1 MILSLPS
8 AVSFAWYDQHIL
20 QQYVTCSSFS
30 QKAYSFLPSSFTT
43 HLIKDLLA
51 VPNSTWTVTCDG
63 VGFIHKVSSTVMI
76 RDAMTWSTEKKKREV
91 CESCFGNWTVLLCWT
106 GLELCT
112 RDGWLAADPQRSQLH
127 AYSLF
132 LSLDL
137 GCYQTWST
145 KKQREV
151 CEKYFGIWTVLLH
164 RTDLELC
171 TRDGWL
177 ITNPL
182 WCWFHP

>member
-43 HLIKDLLA
+43 HLIEDLLA
-51 VPNSTWTVTCDG
+51 VPNSTWTVTGDG
-63 VGFIHKVSSTVMI
+63 VGFIHKGSSSVMI
-76 RDAMTWSTEKKKREV
+76 RDAMTWSTEKKKRSV
-91 CESCFGNWTVLLCWT
+91 WKLFWKPDCLAVLNRSWTVYKRWVT
-106 GLELCT
+106 NSWATKELASCIQS
-112 RDGWLAADPQRSQLH
+112 LPQSW
-127 AYSLF
+127 SGM
-132 LSLDL
+132 LSDL
-137 GCYQTWST
+137 VHQ
-145 KKQREV
+145 KQREV

-177 ITNPL
+177 ITDPL
-182 WCWFHP
+182 WCWLHP

>member
-1 MILSLPS
+1 MILSFPL

-30 QKAYSFLPSSFTT
+30 QKTYSFLPSSFTT
-43 HLIKDLLA
+43 HLIEDLLA
-51 VPNSTWTVTCDG
+51 VPNSTWTVTGDG
-63 VGFIHKVSSTVMI
+63 VGFIHKVSSSVMI
-76 RDAMTWSTEKKKREV
+76 RDAMTWSTEKKREV
-91 CESCFGNWTVLLCWT
+91 CESCFGNQTVLLCWT

-112 RDGWLAADPQRSQLH
+112 RDGWLTAEPQRSWLH

-145 KKQREV
+145 KNKERCVKSILESGLSCCTEQILNCVQEM
-151 CEKYFGIWTVLLH
+151 
-164 RTDLELC
+164 TD
-171 TRDGWL
+171 W
-177 ITNPL
+177 
-182 WCWFHP
+182 